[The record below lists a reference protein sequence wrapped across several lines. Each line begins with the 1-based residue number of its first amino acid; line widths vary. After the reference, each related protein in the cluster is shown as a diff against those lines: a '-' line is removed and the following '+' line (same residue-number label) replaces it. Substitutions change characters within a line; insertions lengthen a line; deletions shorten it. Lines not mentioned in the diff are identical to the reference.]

1 MAKTDRQQHHLK
13 FGIWLDEMKLPFDE
27 ALAVAKRI
35 GAEYIWF
42 AELPGETAI
51 AEMSDAE
58 VDRMGERVTQHGLK
72 LFQICAE
79 NPFHYIRL
87 MDLQPDSIQDHPAF
101 RKDFNALIRAM
112 QIARTIGRGCG
123 TRLRFILAR

>member
-1 MAKTDRQQHHLK
+1 MGKTNRQQHHLK

-35 GAEYIWF
+35 GAEYVWF

-58 VDRMGERVTQHGLK
+58 VDRMGEPR
-72 LFQICAE
+72 
-79 NPFHYIRL
+79 R
-87 MDLQPDSIQDHPAF
+87 PA
-101 RKDFNALIRAM
+101 
-112 QIARTIGRGCG
+112 
-123 TRLRFILAR
+123 